1 MSSINWEKIGSF
13 VQTVGIPFACLLL
26 FAGPFLWL
34 AFSLIRKY
42 GPKIADA
49 HIAFM
54 DSATKTQEKNADT
67 LAKLEQT
74 ASRDQEAHYT
84 THHAIGLVAEAGLAT
99 LDGNHDAARSKL
111 QKVETVLFQTSNKK
125 TG

>member
-1 MSSINWEKIGSF
+1 MPDLNWEKIGAF

-26 FAGPFLWL
+26 FVGPFLWL

-49 HIAFM
+49 HISFM
-54 DSATKTQEKNADT
+54 DSATRTQEQNADT
-67 LAKLEQT
+67 LAKLEKT
-74 ASRDQEAHYT
+74 ATRDQEAHYT

-99 LDGNHDAARSKL
+99 LDGNHDTARSKL
-111 QKVETVLFQTSNKK
+111 QRVEIVLAKK
-125 TG
+125 AST